1 MLTKDNNSL
10 FKKPTFEKNKKETSL
25 NRKSKNIVDH
35 GECILQMESL
45 YEKIINNEKEFISN
59 KNSLYKENEYLKDEI
74 VFLKKLNN
82 KFKNIIA
89 KYNYYNNDEMD
100 FGDDIETL
108 YVIKDDDIMSM
119 KKQIKYYEYQFDILN
134 TFFRNNNINKI
145 EELKKLIFDSKV
157 KEKNN
162 CIYRKYDNIEK
173 IIENA
178 NINLQSQNNKLNEIS
193 YKYNNFNIKLNTIK
207 NKVNKLPIGTIL
219 TINGIKK
226 RFKGKIENTV
236 NKIKMLEQE
245 YNEYCEKQIDWAK
258 SIIGDKYKYNEIIN
272 LLDIFNKLNKNYK
285 SDDSSG
291 DELSLIFNDLKE
303 NKNNEYKIICN
314 LGKYFIDN
322 NIEDKSQIKDIIK
335 NYKKEL
341 KHYDA
346 NKENKQNRFISTCK
360 RIYLL
365 SQKININDIV
375 KSNCMTFI
383 RDINN
388 DRFNDLLKLIDNN
401 NKKE

>member
-1 MLTKDNNSL
+1 LK
-10 FKKPTFEKNKKETSL
+10 
-25 NRKSKNIVDH
+25 
-35 GECILQMESL
+35 
-45 YEKIINNEKEFISN
+45 KII
-59 KNSLYKENEYLKDEI
+59 I
-74 VFLKKLNN
+74 V
-82 KFKNIIA
+82 
-89 KYNYYNNDEMD
+89 YRRY
-100 FGDDIETL
+100 DD
-108 YVIKDDDIMSM
+108 
-119 KKQIKYYEYQFDILN
+119 
-134 TFFRNNNINKI
+134 
-145 EELKKLIFDSKV
+145 
-157 KEKNN
+157 
-162 CIYRKYDNIEK
+162 IEK

-178 NINLQSQNNKLNEIS
+178 NINLQSQKNKLNEVS
-193 YKYNNFNIKLNTIK
+193 NKYNNFNIKLNTIK
-207 NKVNKLPIGTIL
+207 DKVNKLPIGTII

-226 RFKGKIENTV
+226 KFKGKIENTV
-236 NKIKMLEQE
+236 NKIKMVEQE

-258 SIIGDKYKYNEIIN
+258 SIIGEKYNYNEIIN

-285 SDDSSG
+285 SDDSSD

-303 NKNNEYKIICN
+303 NKNKEYKIICN

-388 DRFNDLLKLIDNN
+388 DKFNDLLKLIDNN
-401 NKKE
+401 NKNE